1 MTTSYPSYG
10 AFVFDVP
17 EPGSFSGQFIYNFYV
32 SNERTSINTHIVEEV
47 DGEEKDYGYARYI
60 QLELTPPVDAS
71 LLSAVET
78 IDIEAAE
85 KAAILN
91 TYYDTLNSE
100 HTIQGNNF
108 STITLEDSEI
118 SGDVT
123 AAIIEAAATQSGFT
137 NLGLADALSLMSTTK
152 DVLDVDALMNGAQ
165 IDSANE
171 YSYYDPSLGTAV
183 QYSQTEE
190 NGEFSMT
197 FAVNNKFL
205 SDILAFSESAPLSSL
220 FGKID
225 SDLSSAASTQAGA
238 RAGQDSSLLSIDQ
251 YMPTMQVMSEESS
264 TSSDSGFMP
273 GIAFMGY
280 VVDKSE
286 IIDSSTEEFITR
298 AFFTGDSADALDSVA
313 DYEVKYGSTYC
324 YQIST
329 VYLLRWNE
337 YSASG
342 EDTITTQ
349 KYSLVKSRSAPKAV
363 VECVEKIPP
372 EPPSGVEFH
381 RNSNGTIK
389 IIWTPGANP
398 QLDVVKYQVFRRSS
412 IDDPFVLQMEID
424 FDYTEDQQE
433 PSENVPS
440 QYINKVEYQI
450 CSYTDSGFDNESD
463 YIYAI
468 CAVDTH
474 MLSSNYSAQY
484 RVKYDKTNGQL
495 DISWISPKGS
505 PKPYP
510 NFLIPGILTEDSIK
524 DSLHSY
530 LKIYFTPDY
539 YKILD
544 ADGVDSQFIPWTNA
558 NDIGGA
564 RMQIINLDR
573 QNSKNIRIR
582 FKDQRTIS

>member
-1 MTTSYPSYG
+1 M
-10 AFVFDVP
+10 
-17 EPGSFSGQFIYNFYV
+17 
-32 SNERTSINTHIVEEV
+32 
-47 DGEEKDYGYARYI
+47 
-60 QLELTPPVDAS
+60 
-71 LLSAVET
+71 
-78 IDIEAAE
+78 
-85 KAAILN
+85 
-91 TYYDTLNSE
+91 
-100 HTIQGNNF
+100 
-108 STITLEDSEI
+108 
-118 SGDVT
+118 
-123 AAIIEAAATQSGFT
+123 
-137 NLGLADALSLMSTTK
+137 ADALSLMSTTK

-264 TSSDSGFMP
+264 TSSDSGFMT

-298 AFFTGDSADALDSVA
+298 AFFTGDNTDALDSVA

-372 EPPSGVEFH
+372 ESPSGVEFH

-389 IIWTPGANP
+389 IIWN
-398 QLDVVKYQVFRRSS
+398 L
-412 IDDPFVLQMEID
+412 
-424 FDYTEDQQE
+424 
-433 PSENVPS
+433 
-440 QYINKVEYQI
+440 
-450 CSYTDSGFDNESD
+450 
-463 YIYAI
+463 
-468 CAVDTH
+468 
-474 MLSSNYSAQY
+474 
-484 RVKYDKTNGQL
+484 
-495 DISWISPKGS
+495 
-505 PKPYP
+505 
-510 NFLIPGILTEDSIK
+510 LT
-524 DSLHSY
+524 
-530 LKIYFTPDY
+530 
-539 YKILD
+539 
-544 ADGVDSQFIPWTNA
+544 W
-558 NDIGGA
+558 
-564 RMQIINLDR
+564 
-573 QNSKNIRIR
+573 
-582 FKDQRTIS
+582 